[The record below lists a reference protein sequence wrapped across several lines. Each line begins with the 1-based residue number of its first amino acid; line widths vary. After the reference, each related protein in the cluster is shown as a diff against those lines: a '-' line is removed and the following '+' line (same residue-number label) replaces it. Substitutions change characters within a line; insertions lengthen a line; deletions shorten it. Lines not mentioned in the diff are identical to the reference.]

1 MNGKLFDFINAD
13 FFKPLTSMYKD
24 RFLDCILH
32 IYEICRNEFS
42 YSALRNE
49 IVENLA
55 VYFEPDENEFIF
67 EGERD
72 VACSARE
79 KANGFLRQLKNCGW
93 LEEEVRANHEVFI
106 QLTEYTIPFIESI
119 ISIIES
125 EELEYQGVI
134 SRIVMVLKNLD
145 ESSKPYEEI
154 VIGVQDGMA
163 QLVSELKRLNSSI
176 KRRINDLTSKVK
188 PEEILD
194 SFELYNAQIISKSYY
209 RLKTSDNISRFRQ
222 DIYSALD
229 RIILDETI
237 RKKAIAGY
245 IEVKSSGD
253 TPLLESE
260 ASDRLASEI
269 QEIRRNFDRLDD
281 IIHDIDEKNRIYMR
295 TALNRARFLLSA
307 GNNIEGKINLI
318 LKSLS
323 SVDDFDLDSILLV
336 NDIFAAF
343 PQRFISDESLRTVPQ
358 YKKLGSITTIRKV
371 NAVSEDVKQARIA
384 EIREKQKNQITPKKI
399 NQFVLNLLGDKNR
412 IGVSEIPITEIKDF
426 FKIIYIVVYSSHY
439 QSCYRIEKHEE
450 RILLANRF
458 RVKSFDIVRR
468 GKRHV

>member
-1 MNGKLFDFINAD
+1 
-13 FFKPLTSMYKD
+13 
-24 RFLDCILH
+24 
-32 IYEICRNEFS
+32 
-42 YSALRNE
+42 
-49 IVENLA
+49 
-55 VYFEPDENEFIF
+55 
-67 EGERD
+67 
-72 VACSARE
+72 
-79 KANGFLRQLKNCGW
+79 
-93 LEEEVRANHEVFI
+93 
-106 QLTEYTIPFIESI
+106 
-119 ISIIES
+119 
-125 EELEYQGVI
+125 
-134 SRIVMVLKNLD
+134 MVLKNLD

-188 PEEILD
+188 PEDILD

-229 RIILDETI
+229 RIIFDEKI
-237 RKKAIAGY
+237 RKKAVAGY
-245 IEVKSSGD
+245 IEVKSLGD
-253 TPLLESE
+253 TLLLESE
-260 ASDRLASEI
+260 ASDMLASEI

-343 PQRFISDESLRTVPQ
+343 PQRFISDESLRAVPQ
-358 YKKLGSITTIRKV
+358 YKKLGSISTIRKV
-371 NAVSEDVKQARIA
+371 NVVSEDVKQVRIA

-399 NQFVLNLLGDKNR
+399 NQFVLELLGDKDR
-412 IGVSEIPITEIKDF
+412 IRVSEIPVTEIKDF
-426 FKIIYIVVYSSHY
+426 FRVIYIVVYSSHY

>member
-1 MNGKLFDFINAD
+1 
-13 FFKPLTSMYKD
+13 
-24 RFLDCILH
+24 
-32 IYEICRNEFS
+32 
-42 YSALRNE
+42 
-49 IVENLA
+49 
-55 VYFEPDENEFIF
+55 
-67 EGERD
+67 
-72 VACSARE
+72 
-79 KANGFLRQLKNCGW
+79 
-93 LEEEVRANHEVFI
+93 
-106 QLTEYTIPFIESI
+106 
-119 ISIIES
+119 
-125 EELEYQGVI
+125 
-134 SRIVMVLKNLD
+134 
-145 ESSKPYEEI
+145 
-154 VIGVQDGMA
+154 
-163 QLVSELKRLNSSI
+163 
-176 KRRINDLTSKVK
+176 
-188 PEEILD
+188 
-194 SFELYNAQIISKSYY
+194 
-209 RLKTSDNISRFRQ
+209 
-222 DIYSALD
+222 LD
-229 RIILDETI
+229 RIIFDEKI

-253 TPLLESE
+253 TQLLESE

-371 NAVSEDVKQARIA
+371 NAINEDVKQARIA

-399 NQFVLNLLGDKNR
+399 NQFVLDLLGNKNR
-412 IGVSEIPITEIKDF
+412 IGVSEIPVTEIKDF

-468 GKRHV
+468 GKHHV